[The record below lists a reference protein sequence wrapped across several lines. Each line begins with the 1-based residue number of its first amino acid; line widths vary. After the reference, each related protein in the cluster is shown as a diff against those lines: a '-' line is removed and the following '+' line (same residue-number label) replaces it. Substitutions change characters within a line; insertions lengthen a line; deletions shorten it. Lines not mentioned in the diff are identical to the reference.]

1 VTTVRDVVQAF
12 RPARH
17 GAPQGAHY
25 FVLLFLLFAS
35 PIFAQDTH
43 LLVIAGVGGD
53 EDHVKAFNKY
63 ALTIIDAAKKHGMAD
78 ANIAYLG
85 ENPDQSGGRMKARST
100 RDNVTKA
107 FTDLATEAK
116 AVDEVFIVLIGH
128 GSFDGRLG
136 AFNLPGPDLTADD
149 YAGLL
154 KKFPTQK
161 IVFVN
166 TASSSG
172 AFIQPLAGPA
182 RTIVAATRTG
192 GERNETRFA
201 QYFVEAFDSDSADR
215 DRNGRVSVQEA
226 FDYAAG
232 KVKAAYEKEGHILTE
247 HAALDDSSQGK
258 LAGTQ
263 YLAPER
269 SRTAAAQNA
278 DPALRALLE
287 QRDALERQVNDLRL
301 KKDSMDQA
309 AYDQQLEKLLTDLA
323 VKTRQI
329 REIEGR
335 K

>member
-1 VTTVRDVVQAF
+1 MKGL
-12 RPARH
+12 H
-17 GAPQGAHY
+17 G
-25 FVLLFLLFAS
+25 FLLALLLTAT
-35 PIFAQDTH
+35 PAFAQDTH

-201 QYFVEAFDSDSADR
+201 QYFVEAFDNDSADR

-226 FDYAAG
+226 FDYAAQ
-232 KVKAAYEKEGHILTE
+232 KVKAAYEQEGQIITE
-247 HAALDDSSQGK
+247 HATLDDSREGK
-258 LAGTQ
+258 FAATL
-263 YLAPER
+263 YLESEKAQADKTAKVANPE
-269 SRTAAAQNA
+269 
-278 DPALRALLE
+278 LRALLE
-287 QRDALERQVNDLRL
+287 QQQSLQKQIDDLKL
-301 KKDSMDQA
+301 KKDVLPEAQ
-309 AYDQQLEKLLTDLA
+309 YDQQMEKLLTELA
-323 VKTRQI
+323 VKARAIRQI
-329 REIEGR
+329 EA
-335 K
+335 KK